1 MDGDRV
7 KLGRAL
13 TRATGPL
20 VATDHNGNLAAVCP
34 TGPAYGAG
42 VLIGGPAGG
51 NKTGLVRYM
60 TTDLVRTYANQ
71 PGSLELIAADGKG
84 AHSFLYLTGQPGV
97 VAVAT
102 TPDPASGEPDPLPVL
117 VREYH
122 AEVQR
127 RYATFAKA
135 KEAALVGRQRVD
147 YRPPSL
153 LVFCLDEYGDWNL
166 SLTPKLRGEMVKL
179 LTRCGQIGRE
189 VNCRMWLAM
198 QAPYA
203 KLAEVFLPG
212 LLKQQLG
219 VKIAATGLV
228 GMSDTLGGMLFDDRD
243 AGNRIERYGDHAGLT
258 GAGRKGLGLV
268 VLGRREVPFK
278 TPYMADPLHWETS
291 AEEAAAAWRL
301 LPHHPSEVE
310 LRRLPERRREAA

>member
-1 MDGDRV
+1 MDSERV
-7 KLGRAL
+7 RLGRAL
-13 TRATGPL
+13 ANGVGPL
-20 VATDHNGNLAAVCP
+20 VATDPKGNRAAVCP
-34 TGPAYGAG
+34 TGAAYGAG

-51 NKTGLVRYM
+51 NKTGLIRFM
-60 TTDLVRTYANQ
+60 ATDLVRTYADQ
-71 PGSLELIAADGKG
+71 PGSLDLIIADGKG
-84 AHSFLYLTGQPGV
+84 SHSYLFLAGQPGV
-97 VAVAT
+97 VAAET
-102 TPDPASGEPDPLPVL
+102 TPDPSSGEPDPLPVL

-127 RYATFAKA
+127 RYASFAKA
-135 KEAALVGRQRVD
+135 KEAALLGRRRVE

-153 LVFCLDEYGDWNL
+153 LVFALDEYGDWNL
-166 SLTPKLRGEMVKL
+166 GLSPKLRSEMVTL

-212 LLKQQLG
+212 LLKQQLSI
-219 VKIAATGLV
+219 KIAATGLV

-243 AGNRIERYGDHAGLT
+243 AGNRIERYGDAADLIGD
-258 GAGRKGLGLV
+258 GRKGLGLV
-268 VLGRREVPFK
+268 MLGRREVPFK

-291 AEEAAAAWRL
+291 PEDAEAAWGL
-301 LPHHPSEVE
+301 LPHRPSEAE
-310 LRRLPERRREAA
+310 LRRLLRIREAA